1 MLQASN
7 IHFCIQQRPIVN
19 TAELSI
25 APGKLTTIIGP
36 NGAGKS
42 TLLKILAGDIACPQ
56 GNITYNGQQLKSLK
70 AKELAKIRAVMPQ
83 HSQLSFPFQ
92 AKEVVE
98 LGMIALGTQA
108 DPAIVQEVMEET
120 QTWQFKDKLYS
131 HLSGGE
137 KQRVQLSRVLAQIW
151 GESSVPRYLLLDE
164 PTSSLDIAHQHQ
176 VLHIASRL
184 KYKNIGVLAVLHDLN
199 MAAAYAD
206 QVVML
211 KHGRVIQSGTVEE
224 TLTSEKLHQ
233 VYEYPIQVYQHP
245 SYHGM
250 HIQSLPFHHSSAIVK
265 TA

>member
-19 TAELSI
+19 TAEISI

-42 TLLKILAGDIACPQ
+42 TLLKILAGDIVCQQ
-56 GNITYNGQQLKSLK
+56 GVISYNGQDLKNLK
-70 AKELAKIRAVMPQ
+70 ARDLAKIRAVMPQ

-92 AKEVVE
+92 VREVVE
-98 LGMIALGTQA
+98 LGMIALGDRA
-108 DPAIVQEVMEET
+108 DQSIVQEVMEET
-120 QTWQFKDKLYS
+120 QTWQFRDKLYS
-131 HLSGGE
+131 QLSGGE

-151 GESSVPRYLLLDE
+151 GESSNPRYLLLDE

-184 KYKNIGVLAVLHDLN
+184 KHKNIGVLAVLHDLN
-199 MAAAYAD
+199 MAAAYSD
-206 QVVML
+206 QVIML
-211 KHGRVIQSGTVEE
+211 KNGRIYQSGSVEE
-224 TLTSEKLHQ
+224 TLTSEKLHH
-233 VYEYPIQVYQHP
+233 VYDYPIQVFDHQG
-245 SYHGM
+245 YHGK
-250 HIQSLPFHHSSAIVK
+250 HIQSLPLHQNSAIVK